1 MNKKNPFF
9 LCSGGIS
16 DNLQDKR
23 KKFQNKRKN
32 PITDSSELKKFPCKK
47 FRKVSSGTGF
57 FSRPAVNMKTTYIN
71 TNEEDSF
78 MNYSEGAR

>member
-1 MNKKNPFF
+1 MIKTKKGIFLLGFELKKKKTFF

-47 FRKVSSGTGF
+47 FRKVSSERAC
-57 FSRPAVNMKTTYIN
+57 SVILQ
-71 TNEEDSF
+71 
-78 MNYSEGAR
+78 